1 MQSVTGSHTGRGVQY
16 RRLDPALTARVC
28 RECAE
33 RMRAQARAGWP
44 GIHLASADRCDTI
57 SRKEAA
63 ESMDAQAARWT
74 REVETGVLNT
84 FDRERIG
91 F

>member
-1 MQSVTGSHTGRGVQY
+1 MTSSHTGRGVQY
-16 RRLDPALTARVC
+16 RRLDPALMARVC

-33 RMRAQARAGWP
+33 RMRAEARAGWP
-44 GIHLASADRCDTI
+44 DIHLASADRCDTI

-63 ESMDAQAARWT
+63 ESMDAQAARWA